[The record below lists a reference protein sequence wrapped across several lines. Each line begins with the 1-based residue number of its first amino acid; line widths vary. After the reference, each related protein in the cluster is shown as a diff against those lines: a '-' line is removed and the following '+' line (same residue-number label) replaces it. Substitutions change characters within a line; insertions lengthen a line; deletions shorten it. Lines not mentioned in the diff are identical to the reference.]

1 MHEPRREEFF
11 RARSKN
17 HARRGVVTMMLT
29 SLARGADARSWLRV
43 AAWHESCTSLACKHT
58 TATMGSRMQ
67 STLRDTNADLAP
79 LGVMHLR
86 YIEMFQAILQ
96 AGTLTDAASLLNIS
110 QPAATKLLK
119 QAERRL
125 GFPLFVRLKGQWHL
139 TPEGRLLQGQMERI
153 FEELR
158 DLQRLVSNIARADK
172 YPLRA
177 ISTPTLANAIIPKSL
192 ARLRQTLGQTSIEL
206 STQHSPEMLK
216 SIILREADVGITLQ
230 ELTHPDIRC
239 EHLCEG
245 PLVLIAP
252 KDTWSRT
259 AALQPI
265 SIDSLAELHVA
276 GHYARRSAR
285 PPAAGLSR
293 SSSIRRHASR
303 PGCRP
308 YQIAKDI
315 VCSGEGLALVD
326 PFTAVSAGAELQT
339 RVVEPI
345 MKINLYAVYRADGPL
360 NSVQKAFVQ
369 SVKTIAMELIS
380 FLRNRERRLH
390 AVQ

>member
-1 MHEPRREEFF
+1 
-11 RARSKN
+11 
-17 HARRGVVTMMLT
+17 
-29 SLARGADARSWLRV
+29 
-43 AAWHESCTSLACKHT
+43 
-58 TATMGSRMQ
+58 MQ
-67 STLRDTNADLAP
+67 PQLRDSKSELAP

-125 GFPLFVRLKGQWHL
+125 GFPLFVRLKGHWHL
-139 TPEGRLLQGQMERI
+139 TSEGRLLQGQMERI

-158 DLQRLVSNIARADK
+158 DLQRLVSNISRAEK
-172 YPLRA
+172 YLLRA

-192 ARLRQTLGQTSIEL
+192 ARLRKQLGQSAVEL

-216 SIILREADVGITLQ
+216 SIILREADVGLTLQ
-230 ELTHPDIRC
+230 ELNHPDIRC
-239 EHLCEG
+239 EPLCEG

-252 KDTWSRT
+252 KDTWSAN
-259 AALQPI
+259 AAMQPI
-265 SIDSLAELHVA
+265 SIDSLANASLLGITRADQLGRQLQAYLEQLD
-276 GHYARRSAR
+276 
-285 PPAAGLSR
+285 PPARISTWVQT
-293 SSSIRRHASR
+293 
-303 PGCRP
+303 

-339 RVVEPI
+339 RVVEPVMPI
-345 MKINLYAVYRADGPL
+345 HLYAVYRVDGPL
-360 NSVQKAFVQ
+360 NNVQRAFVQ
-369 SVKTIAMELIS
+369 SVKAVAS
-380 FLRNRERRLH
+380 DCVHYLRTRDRKLH
-390 AVQ
+390 SVQ